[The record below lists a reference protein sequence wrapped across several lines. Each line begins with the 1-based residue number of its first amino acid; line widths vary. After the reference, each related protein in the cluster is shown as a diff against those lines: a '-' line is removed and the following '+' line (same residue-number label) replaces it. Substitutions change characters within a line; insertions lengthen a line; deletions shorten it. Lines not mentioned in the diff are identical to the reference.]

1 MLMDASCPSKRL
13 EAVTKRMWC
22 FGLYVVVVLILI
34 LILLAF
40 VGTWGQVPCPSV
52 KLVNL
57 CFTTKVVLLGMCGHS
72 CVTVSYLLGGFR
84 HADNS
89 CVTVF
94 TFLGGFGHARPSR
107 VLVRTL
113 SDPFRVRKNISRTR
127 SYPFRPISRSQEH
140 LAYSF
145 EPFQTHFAFARPS
158 RVLVRALSDPFRVR
172 KNISRTRSNP
182 FRPVSRSQDHL
193 AYSFEPFQTHFAFA
207 RPSRVLVYTLSDLFR
222 VRKNFP
228 H

>member
-1 MLMDASCPSKRL
+1 MDASCPSKRL

-57 CFTTKVVLLGMCGHS
+57 CFTTKVVLLGMCGH
-72 CVTVSYLLGGFR
+72 
-84 HADNS
+84 S